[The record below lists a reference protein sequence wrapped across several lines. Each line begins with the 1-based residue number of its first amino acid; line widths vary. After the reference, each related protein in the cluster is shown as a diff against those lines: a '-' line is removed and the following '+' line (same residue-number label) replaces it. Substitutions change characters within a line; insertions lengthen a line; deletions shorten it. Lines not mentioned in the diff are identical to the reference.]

1 MNSFLHHDEHG
12 THRLDRNELVIE
24 YDMIKTNLI
33 FLYPKGT
40 F

>member
-1 MNSFLHHDEHG
+1 MNSFRG
-12 THRLDRNELVIE
+12 VASTGNGQGIVIE